1 VFRTATVLLFYVL
14 LILPLSAKSQSSMQD
29 EFVFLNQEL
38 SSLKQRKS
46 KTLKE
51 LNNFLNKNKTEN
63 QKLERQKEVLSTKV
77 SLLETK
83 MTVFDEERLNKDQI
97 KDQTQRVISQMKD
110 KSKSSTDDFNLI
122 NQALLKHLEQGA
134 SVYEKPAEALD
145 KEGRLIKGEMLS
157 LGHVISFFKSDK
169 DKTTYYP
176 LARADKKSS
185 FYKIYEKYGF
195 SASRLDRNIGKTIGK
210 TINKTSELSAL
221 PVSFL
226 EGNFVKPKNFKAL
239 FTDKIKDGGLVGGF
253 IILLGLLGVG
263 LAVLRWINLKTF
275 SNFNSEKIES
285 LISLV
290 SEGQIKEAK
299 EKLSQK
305 EQDPYHKFMN
315 TLLSSMNLSPDEFE
329 SKTYEQLVRVKS
341 KVSKFGPYLL
351 VLAGVAP
358 LLGLLGT
365 VTGMIETFGM
375 ITTYGTGDPKILSGG
390 IKAALVTTQM
400 GLIVAIPCLLVG
412 NFLNSKAQA
421 ILNNYELIVSGVPQQ
436 NMSKSSKA

>member
-1 VFRTATVLLFYVL
+1 MFKKAPCIIFYFLLSTPL
-14 LILPLSAKSQSSMQD
+14 LVKAQSSVQD

-63 QKLERQKEVLSTKV
+63 QKLERQKEALSTKV

-83 MTVFDEERLNKDQI
+83 MSVFDEERLNKDQV
-97 KDQTQRVISQMKD
+97 KEQTLRVISQMKE
-110 KSKSSTDDFNLI
+110 KSQASTDDFNLI
-122 NQALLKHLEQGA
+122 NLSLLEHLEKGA
-134 SVYEKPAEALD
+134 VVYEKPTEALD
-145 KEGRLIKGEMLS
+145 KDGRLLKGEMLS
-157 LGHVISFFKSDK
+157 LGHIISFFKSEK
-169 DKTTYYP
+169 DNKTYYP
-176 LARADKKSS
+176 LAREGKQSS
-185 FYKIYEKYGF
+185 YYKIYEKFGF
-195 SASRLDRNIGKTIGK
+195 SVDRL
-210 TINKTSELSAL
+210 NKTSELSSF

-226 EGNFVKPKNFKAL
+226 EGNFVKPKNFKVL
-239 FTDKIKDGGLVGGF
+239 FNDKVRDGGPVGGF

-275 SNFNSEKIES
+275 SNFNSEKIER

-290 SEGQIKEAK
+290 SEGQIEEAK
-299 EKLSQK
+299 DKLTQK
-305 EQDPYHKFMN
+305 ENDPYQKFMN
-315 TLLSSMNLSPDEFE
+315 TLLSSMSLSPDEFE
-329 SKTYEQLVRVKS
+329 SKNYEQLVRVKS

-421 ILNNYELIVSGVPQQ
+421 ILNNFELIVSGVPQQ
-436 NMSKSSKA
+436 NITKSSKA